1 MQVMLRKQGD
11 AYVTD
16 RMLRASDFDG
26 ALGETNNPD
35 WKTIVFDRK
44 SCTFVVPNGSIGFRW
59 GEEGKWN
66 LLEKMQRNK
75 ALKLN

>member
-35 WKTIVFDRK
+35 WKTIVLIVNLALLSSQMAALVSVGVRR
-44 SCTFVVPNGSIGFRW
+44 VNGTY
-59 GEEGKWN
+59 
-66 LLEKMQRNK
+66 
-75 ALKLN
+75 LKKCSATKH